1 MILLKSPEK
10 VRTDPRSYR
19 PICLLSVGKVSE
31 RMMVERLQVCMRTK
45 VRVNERQYGFTRG
58 KSMDDAW
65 VHLKRS
71 VNESGKKYVIGIF
84 VDFQSAFDNVE

>member
-1 MILLKSPEK
+1 
-10 VRTDPRSYR
+10 
-19 PICLLSVGKVSE
+19 
-31 RMMVERLQVCMRTK
+31 
-45 VRVNERQYGFTRG
+45 
-58 KSMDDAW
+58 MDDVW